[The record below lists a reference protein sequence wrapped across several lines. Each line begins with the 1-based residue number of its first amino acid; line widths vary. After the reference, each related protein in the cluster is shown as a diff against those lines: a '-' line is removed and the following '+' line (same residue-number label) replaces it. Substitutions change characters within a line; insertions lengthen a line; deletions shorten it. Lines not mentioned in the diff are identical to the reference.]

1 MGMNVKRLLWE
12 SKLAV
17 ALVLLILARC
27 VDRVLYTRITY
38 DYVAFLWYFS
48 NVITPIAFVVTSWP
62 IVWYKMYFTDE
73 ITPEMRTFPHYK
85 FLIMALLD
93 TLYNMLGAFPT
104 PHIGGNLA
112 NVLNQLNLPFNMV
125 LSYMFLSTRFK
136 RGHILGS
143 ILVLYGGLVVMI
155 PIMTGMESANMPD
168 PTVGWISL
176 YIVSLIPAAASN
188 VYKEIGL
195 KDVDLDIWYAN
206 AWVSFYQLLLG
217 VASIWTIRIK
227 AFSDPPVP
235 WSDFTSYV
243 AKAHQCFLGEAV
255 EFNGHQLACDAGT
268 FHVFLVYIVFN
279 MVYNQLMLYIFKE
292 GSSVLFVVSSAVCLP
307 LTDLLYMI
315 PFLTGEFAGQK
326 FTIYD
331 GFALFVLVMG
341 LLVYHSE
348 KEERQLA
355 SSRSIEKSPMYT
367 SPTLQK
373 THLMKKRRGKVVYRQ
388 SPMALR
394 NTGGAG
400 GTLPSSQRLLRRE
413 SAGKTKNYGTS
424 RSDDEKNGASLV

>member
-1 MGMNVKRLLWE
+1 MDIKRLLWE

-17 ALVLLILARC
+17 ALILLIAARC

-38 DYVAFLWYFS
+38 EYTTFLWYFS
-48 NVITPIAFVVTSWP
+48 NVILPVAFIVTSCP
-62 IVWYKMYFTDE
+62 VAIYKRYYTDE
-73 ITPEMRTFPHYK
+73 ITEEMRSFPHYK
-85 FLIMALLD
+85 YAIMALLD

-112 NVLNQLNLPFNMV
+112 NVLNQLNLPLNML
-125 LSYMFLSTRFK
+125 LSYVFLTTRFK

-143 ILVLYGGLVVMI
+143 ILVLYGGLVNMM
-155 PIMTGMESANMPD
+155 PILNGEQSANMPD
-168 PTVGWISL
+168 PTAGWISL
-176 YIVSLIPAAASN
+176 YIISLVPAAMSN

-206 AWVSFYQLLLG
+206 AWISFYQLLLG
-217 VASIWTIRIK
+217 IASIWTIRIK

-235 WSDFTSYV
+235 WGQFGDYV
-243 AKAHQCFLGEAV
+243 SKAHQCFLGESV
-255 EFNGHQLACDAGT
+255 EFNGEHISCDIGV
-268 FHVFLVYIVFN
+268 FHVFLVFIIFN
-279 MVYNQLMLYIFKE
+279 MIYNQLMLYIFKE

-315 PFLTGEFAGQK
+315 PMLTGEFAGQK

-348 KEERQLA
+348 KEERIA
-355 SSRSIEKSPMYT
+355 GTRAIEKSPMYA

-373 THLMKKRRGKVVYRQ
+373 THLMRKRRGGKIVYRQ
-388 SPMALR
+388 SPMVLR
-394 NTGGAG
+394 SSGGAG
-400 GTLPSSQRLLRRE
+400 GTLSSSQRLIRRE
-413 SAGKTKNYGTS
+413 SAGKLKSYGT
-424 RSDDEKNGASLV
+424 RSDDERTVSSLV